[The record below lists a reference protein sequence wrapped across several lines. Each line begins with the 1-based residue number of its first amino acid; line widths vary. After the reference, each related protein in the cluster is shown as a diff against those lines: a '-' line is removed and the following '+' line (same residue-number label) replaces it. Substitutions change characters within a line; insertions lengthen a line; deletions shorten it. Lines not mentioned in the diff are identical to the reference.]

1 MSQGNISAVAEA
13 RGPECK
19 GPGIQIKLGVKA
31 YAPCPIHA
39 PAPCECEKV
48 LTGEVVKDHDLATKQ
63 FAQFVM
69 ALLLNSTQTIN
80 DTTATGR
87 SVANASATTAPT
99 ILAGTTAT
107 AATVTDTALGAQTE
121 TQSGTVNAYSGSG
134 SSGSFTVTG
143 TITAG
148 ADRAYTEVGL
158 RVTNGG
164 NTFLI
169 CRDTFSTLNVSSS
182 GTLAVTYTLTFS

>member
-1 MSQGNISAVAEA
+1 MKIKVRLEA
-13 RGPECK
+13 F
-19 GPGIQIKLGVKA
+19 
-31 YAPCPIHA
+31 APCSLHA
-39 PAPCECEKV
+39 PQPCDCQKV
-48 LTGEVVKDHDLATKQ
+48 SVGVRDKADLATKQ
-63 FAQFVM
+63 FAQFVQ
-69 ALLLNSTQTIN
+69 ALLLNSTQTIS

-87 SVANASATTAPT
+87 SIANATATTAPT
-99 ILAGTTAT
+99 ILAGTTST
-107 AATVTDTALGAQTE
+107 AATVTDTALGGQTE
-121 TQSGTVNAYSGSG
+121 TIAGTVNAYSGSG

-148 ADRAYTEVGL
+148 ADRAYVEVGL

-169 CRDTFSTLNVSSS
+169 CRDTFSALNVSNT